1 MEHSLF
7 FLPAILQILLTILLY
22 VALGVAKAKA
32 SREGKVNEAR
42 RALHADAWPDN
53 VQQINNSI
61 RSQFEIPLLFYVL
74 TLILW
79 QLERTGMFIQVLA
92 WVFVL
97 SRFAHAYVHTGSNV
111 VPLRRHVFSL
121 GTAIVA
127 ILAVQALIAL

>member
-111 VPLRRHVFSL
+111 VPLRRRVFSL

>member
-79 QLERTGMFIQVLA
+79 QLESTGVLIQVLA
-92 WVFVL
+92 WIFVL

-111 VPLRRHVFSL
+111 VPLRRRVFSL